1 MKGKLDAL
9 SDAIIAIAITVLVL
23 EINTPT
29 SMEDMWQFARE
40 IFLFAQSFVVIAN
53 FWFERSQFL
62 GRSKQITFSILSI
75 DLVAHLGICLVPLF
89 TKFLFSFEDRI
100 VSVLAYG
107 ILIAIISVLIDI
119 ENYFVLRQALEE
131 ANYERM
137 DEMLTVF
144 KRFHIR
150 SYLTSVI
157 ILGLSFVAPQIVIYF
172 YLLIPITKFLSRFKV
187 GNNRSIFVDENLVV
201 FSDKVLSRF
210 DDGRLKRGR
219 TE

>member
-53 FWFERSQFL
+53 FWFERSQFF
-62 GRSKQITFSILSI
+62 GRSKRISFSILSI
-75 DLVAHLGICLVPLF
+75 DLLAHLGICLIPLF
-89 TKFLFSFEDRI
+89 TKFLFSFENRV
-100 VSVLAYG
+100 VSLLAYG
-107 ILIAIISVLIDI
+107 ILIAIISVLFDI
-119 ENYFVLRQALEE
+119 ENYFVLKQSLEE
-131 ANYERM
+131 ANYERT
-137 DEMLTVF
+137 DEMLKVF

-157 ILGLSFVAPQIVIYF
+157 ILGLSFVSPQIVIYF

-187 GNNRSIFVDENLVV
+187 GKNRYIFVDEDLVV

-210 DDGRLKRGR
+210 DDGRLKRGQK
-219 TE
+219 E

>member
-1 MKGKLDAL
+1 M
-9 SDAIIAIAITVLVL
+9 
-23 EINTPT
+23 
-29 SMEDMWQFARE
+29 
-40 IFLFAQSFVVIAN
+40 
-53 FWFERSQFL
+53 
-62 GRSKQITFSILSI
+62 
-75 DLVAHLGICLVPLF
+75 PLF

-150 SYLTSVI
+150 SY
-157 ILGLSFVAPQIVIYF
+157 
-172 YLLIPITKFLSRFKV
+172 
-187 GNNRSIFVDENLVV
+187 
-201 FSDKVLSRF
+201 
-210 DDGRLKRGR
+210 
-219 TE
+219 

>member
-29 SMEDMWQFARE
+29 SMEGMWQFARE

-53 FWFERSQFL
+53 FWFERSQFF
-62 GRSKQITFSILSI
+62 GRSKQISFSILSI

-107 ILIAIISVLIDI
+107 ILIAIISVLFDI
-119 ENYFVLRQALEE
+119 ENYFVLRQSLEE
-131 ANYERM
+131 ANYERT
-137 DEMLTVF
+137 DEMLKVF

-150 SYLTSVI
+150 SYFTSVI
-157 ILGLSFVAPQIVIYF
+157 ILGLSFVSPQIVIYF
-172 YLLIPITKFLSRFKV
+172 YLLIPITKFLSRLKV
-187 GNNRSIFVDENLVV
+187 GNNRSIFVDEDLVV
-201 FSDKVLSRF
+201 FSDKVLGRF
-210 DDGRLKRGR
+210 DNGRLKRGR
-219 TE
+219 TS

>member
-29 SMEDMWQFARE
+29 SMEGMWQFARE

-53 FWFERSQFL
+53 FWFERSQFF
-62 GRSKQITFSILSI
+62 GRSKQISFSILSI

-107 ILIAIISVLIDI
+107 ILIAIISVLFDI
-119 ENYFVLRQALEE
+119 ENYFVLRQSLEE
-131 ANYERM
+131 ANYERT
-137 DEMLTVF
+137 DEMLKVF

-150 SYLTSVI
+150 SYFTSVI
-157 ILGLSFVAPQIVIYF
+157 ILGLSFVSPQIVIYF
-172 YLLIPITKFLSRFKV
+172 YLLIPITKFLSRLKV
-187 GNNRSIFVDENLVV
+187 GNNRSIFVDEDLVV
-201 FSDKVLSRF
+201 FSDKVLGRF

-219 TE
+219 TS

>member
-9 SDAIIAIAITVLVL
+9 SDAIIAFAISVLVL

-29 SMEDMWQFARE
+29 SMDDMWQFAKE

-53 FWFERSQFL
+53 FWFERSQFF
-62 GRSKQITFSILSI
+62 GRSKRISFSILSI

-89 TKFLFSFEDRI
+89 TKFLFSFDERV

-107 ILIAIISVLIDI
+107 ILIAIISVLFDI
-119 ENYFVLRQALEE
+119 ENYFVLKQALKE
-131 ANYERM
+131 ASYERT

-150 SYLTSVI
+150 SYLSSVI
-157 ILGLSFVAPQIVIYF
+157 ILGFSFVAPQIVMSF
-172 YLLIPITKFLSRFKV
+172 YLVIPITKFLSRFKV
-187 GNNRSIFVDENLVV
+187 GKNRSIFVDEDLVV
-201 FSDKVLSRF
+201 FANKVLGRF
-210 DDGRLKRGR
+210 KDGRLKRGR

>member
-9 SDAIIAIAITVLVL
+9 SDAIIAIAITILVL

-29 SMEDMWQFARE
+29 SMEDMWQFAKE

-53 FWFERSQFL
+53 FWFERSQFF
-62 GRSKQITFSILSI
+62 GRSKQISFSILSI
-75 DLVAHLGICLVPLF
+75 DLLAHLGICLIPLF
-89 TKFLFSFEDRI
+89 TKFLFSFENRVI
-100 VSVLAYG
+100 SLLAYG
-107 ILIAIISVLIDI
+107 ILIAIISILFDI
-119 ENYFVLRQALEE
+119 ENYFVLKQALKE
-131 ANYERM
+131 AGYERT

-150 SYLTSVI
+150 SYLSSVI
-157 ILGLSFVAPQIVIYF
+157 ILGFSFVAPQIVMYF

-187 GNNRSIFVDENLVV
+187 GKNRSIFVDEDLVV
-201 FSDKVLSRF
+201 FANKVLGRF
-210 DDGRLKRGR
+210 EDGRLKRGR

>member
-1 MKGKLDAL
+1 MKRKLDAL
-9 SDAIIAIAITVLVL
+9 SDAIIAIAITILVL
-23 EINTPT
+23 EIHTPT
-29 SMEDMWQFARE
+29 TMEDMWQFVKE
-40 IFLFAQSFVVIAN
+40 IFLFAQSFIVIAN
-53 FWFERSQFL
+53 FWFERSQFF
-62 GRSKQITFSILSI
+62 GRTKQISFSILSI

-89 TKFLFSFEDRI
+89 TKFLFSFEDKI

-131 ANYERM
+131 ADYERT

-157 ILGLSFVAPQIVIYF
+157 ILGLSFVAPQVVIYF
-172 YLLIPITKFLSRFKV
+172 YLLIPITKYLSRFKV
-187 GNNRSIFVDENLVV
+187 GNNLSVFGDEDLVV
-201 FSDKVLSRF
+201 FSDKVLGRF
-210 DDGRLKRGR
+210 EEGRIKRGPR
-219 TE
+219 E

>member
-1 MKGKLDAL
+1 
-9 SDAIIAIAITVLVL
+9 
-23 EINTPT
+23 
-29 SMEDMWQFARE
+29 MEDIWQFVKE

-53 FWFERSQFL
+53 FWSERSQFF
-62 GRSKQITFSILSI
+62 GRSKQISFSILSI
-75 DLVAHLGICLVPLF
+75 DLLAHLGICLIPLF
-89 TKFLFSFEDRI
+89 TKFLFSFENRVI
-100 VSVLAYG
+100 SLLAYG
-107 ILIAIISVLIDI
+107 ILIAIISVLFDI

-187 GNNRSIFVDENLVV
+187 
-201 FSDKVLSRF
+201 
-210 DDGRLKRGR
+210 
-219 TE
+219 

>member
-29 SMEDMWQFARE
+29 SMEDMWQFARK

-53 FWFERSQFL
+53 FWFERSQFF
-62 GRSKQITFSILSI
+62 GRSKQISFSILSI
-75 DLVAHLGICLVPLF
+75 DLLAHLGICLIPLF
-89 TKFLFSFEDRI
+89 TKFLFSFENRVI
-100 VSVLAYG
+100 SLLAYG
-107 ILIAIISVLIDI
+107 ILIAIVSVLFDI

>member
-29 SMEDMWQFARE
+29 SMEGMWQFARE

-53 FWFERSQFL
+53 FWFERSQFF
-62 GRSKQITFSILSI
+62 GRSKQISFSILSI
-75 DLVAHLGICLVPLF
+75 DLLAHLGICLIPLF
-89 TKFLFSFEDRI
+89 TKFLFSFENRV
-100 VSVLAYG
+100 VSLLTYG
-107 ILIAIISVLIDI
+107 ILIAIISVLFDI
-119 ENYFVLRQALEE
+119 ENYFVLKQSLEE
-131 ANYERM
+131 ANYERT
-137 DEMLTVF
+137 DEMLKVF

-157 ILGLSFVAPQIVIYF
+157 ILGLSFVSPQIVIYF

-187 GNNRSIFVDENLVV
+187 GNNRNIFVDEDLVV

-210 DDGRLKRGR
+210 DDGRLKRGHK
-219 TE
+219 E

>member
-9 SDAIIAIAITVLVL
+9 SDAIIAIAITVLVI

-29 SMEDMWQFARE
+29 SMDDMWQFAKE

-53 FWFERSQFL
+53 FWFERSQFF
-62 GRSKQITFSILSI
+62 GRSKRISFSILSI

-89 TKFLFSFEDRI
+89 TKFLFSFDERV

-107 ILIAIISVLIDI
+107 ILIAIISVLFDI
-119 ENYFVLRQALEE
+119 ENYFVLKQALKE
-131 ANYERM
+131 ASYERT

-150 SYLTSVI
+150 SYLSSVI
-157 ILGLSFVAPQIVIYF
+157 ILGFSFVAPQIVMYF
-172 YLLIPITKFLSRFKV
+172 YLLIPITKILSRFKV
-187 GNNRSIFVDENLVV
+187 GKNRSIFVDEDLVV
-201 FSDKVLSRF
+201 FANKVLGRF
-210 DDGRLKRGR
+210 KDGRLKRGR

>member
-29 SMEDMWQFARE
+29 SMDDMWQFAKE

-53 FWFERSQFL
+53 FWFERSQFFGL
-62 GRSKQITFSILSI
+62 SKRISFSILSI

-89 TKFLFSFEDRI
+89 KKFLFSFDERV

-107 ILIAIISVLIDI
+107 ILIAIISVLFDI
-119 ENYFVLRQALEE
+119 ENYFVLKQALKE
-131 ANYERM
+131 ASYERT

-150 SYLTSVI
+150 SYLSSVI
-157 ILGLSFVAPQIVIYF
+157 ILGFSFVAPQIVKYF

-187 GNNRSIFVDENLVV
+187 GKNRSIFVDEDLVI
-201 FSDKVLSRF
+201 FANKVLGRF
-210 DDGRLKRGR
+210 KDGRLKRGR

>member
-29 SMEDMWQFARE
+29 SMEDMWQFAKE

-53 FWFERSQFL
+53 FWFERSQFF
-62 GRSKQITFSILSI
+62 GRSKQISFSILSI
-75 DLVAHLGICLVPLF
+75 DLLAHLGICLIPLF
-89 TKFLFSFEDRI
+89 TKFLFSFENRLI
-100 VSVLAYG
+100 SLLAYG
-107 ILIAIISVLIDI
+107 ILIAIISILFDI
-119 ENYFVLRQALEE
+119 ENYFVLKQALKE
-131 ANYERM
+131 ASYERT

-150 SYLTSVI
+150 SYLSSVI
-157 ILGLSFVAPQIVIYF
+157 ILGFSFVAPQIVMYF

-187 GNNRSIFVDENLVV
+187 GKNRSIFVDEDLVV
-201 FSDKVLSRF
+201 FSNKVLGRF
-210 DDGRLKRGR
+210 EDGRLKRGR

>member
-1 MKGKLDAL
+1 MKEKLDAL

-29 SMEDMWQFARE
+29 SMDDMWQFAKE

-53 FWFERSQFL
+53 FWFERSQFF
-62 GRSKQITFSILSI
+62 GRSKRISFSILSI

-89 TKFLFSFEDRI
+89 TKFLFSFDERV

-107 ILIAIISVLIDI
+107 ILIAIISVLFDI
-119 ENYFVLRQALEE
+119 ENYFVLKQALKE
-131 ANYERM
+131 ASYERT

-150 SYLTSVI
+150 SYLSSVI
-157 ILGLSFVAPQIVIYF
+157 ILGFSFVAPQIVMYF

-187 GNNRSIFVDENLVV
+187 GKNRSIFVDEDLVV
-201 FSDKVLSRF
+201 FANKVLGRF
-210 DDGRLKRGR
+210 KDGRLKRGR

>member
-53 FWFERSQFL
+53 FWFERSQFF
-62 GRSKQITFSILSI
+62 GRSKRISFSILSI
-75 DLVAHLGICLVPLF
+75 DLLAHLGICLIPLF
-89 TKFLFSFEDRI
+89 TKFLFSFENRV
-100 VSVLAYG
+100 VSLLAYG
-107 ILIAIISVLIDI
+107 ILIAIISVLFDI
-119 ENYFVLRQALEE
+119 ENYFVLKQSLEE
-131 ANYERM
+131 ANYERT
-137 DEMLTVF
+137 DEMLKVF

-157 ILGLSFVAPQIVIYF
+157 ILGLSFVRPQIVIYF

-187 GNNRSIFVDENLVV
+187 GKNRYIFVDEDLVV

-210 DDGRLKRGR
+210 DDGRLKRGQK
-219 TE
+219 E

>member
-29 SMEDMWQFARE
+29 MGQFAKE

-53 FWFERSQFL
+53 FWFERSQFF
-62 GRSKQITFSILSI
+62 GRSKRISFSILSI

-89 TKFLFSFEDRI
+89 TKFLFSFDERV

-107 ILIAIISVLIDI
+107 ILIAIISVLFDI
-119 ENYFVLRQALEE
+119 ENYFVLKQALKE
-131 ANYERM
+131 ASYERT

-150 SYLTSVI
+150 SYLSSVI
-157 ILGLSFVAPQIVIYF
+157 ILGLSFVAPQIVMYF

-187 GNNRSIFVDENLVV
+187 GKNRSIFVDEDLVV
-201 FSDKVLSRF
+201 FANKVLGRF
-210 DDGRLKRGR
+210 KDGRLKRGR

>member
-29 SMEDMWQFARE
+29 SMEGMWQFAKE

-53 FWFERSQFL
+53 FWFERSQFF
-62 GRSKQITFSILSI
+62 GRSKRISFSILSI

-89 TKFLFSFEDRI
+89 TKFLFSFDERV

-107 ILIAIISVLIDI
+107 ILIAIISVLFDI
-119 ENYFVLRQALEE
+119 ENYFVLKQALKE
-131 ANYERM
+131 ASYERT

-150 SYLTSVI
+150 SYLSSVI
-157 ILGLSFVAPQIVIYF
+157 ILGLSFVAPQIVMYF

-187 GNNRSIFVDENLVV
+187 GKNRSIFVDEDLVV
-201 FSDKVLSRF
+201 FANKVLGRF
-210 DDGRLKRGR
+210 KDGRLKRGR

>member
-29 SMEDMWQFARE
+29 SMEGMWQFAKE

-53 FWFERSQFL
+53 FWFERSQFF
-62 GRSKQITFSILSI
+62 GRSKQISFSILSI

-107 ILIAIISVLIDI
+107 ILIAIISVLFDI
-119 ENYFVLRQALEE
+119 ENYFVLRQSLEE
-131 ANYERM
+131 ANYERT
-137 DEMLTVF
+137 DEMLKVF

-150 SYLTSVI
+150 SYFTSVI
-157 ILGLSFVAPQIVIYF
+157 ILGLSFVSPQIVIYF
-172 YLLIPITKFLSRFKV
+172 YLLIPITKFLSRLKV
-187 GNNRSIFVDENLVV
+187 GNNRSIFVDEDLVV
-201 FSDKVLSRF
+201 FSDKVLGRF

-219 TE
+219 TS

>member
-29 SMEDMWQFARE
+29 SMDDMWQFAKE

-53 FWFERSQFL
+53 FWFERSQFF
-62 GRSKQITFSILSI
+62 GRSKRISFSILSI

-89 TKFLFSFEDRI
+89 TKFLFSFDERV

-107 ILIAIISVLIDI
+107 ILIAIISVLFDI
-119 ENYFVLRQALEE
+119 ENYFVLKQALKE
-131 ANYERM
+131 ASYEQT

-150 SYLTSVI
+150 SYLSSVI
-157 ILGLSFVAPQIVIYF
+157 ILGFSFVAPQIVMYF

-187 GNNRSIFVDENLVV
+187 GKNRSIFVDEDLVV
-201 FSDKVLSRF
+201 FANKVLGRF
-210 DDGRLKRGR
+210 KDGRLKRGR

>member
-9 SDAIIAIAITVLVL
+9 SDAIIAIAITVLVI

-29 SMEDMWQFARE
+29 SMDDMWQFAKE

-53 FWFERSQFL
+53 FWFERSQFF
-62 GRSKQITFSILSI
+62 GRSKRISFSILSI

-89 TKFLFSFEDRI
+89 TKFLFSFDERV

-107 ILIAIISVLIDI
+107 ILIAIISVLFDI
-119 ENYFVLRQALEE
+119 ENYFVLKQALKE
-131 ANYERM
+131 ASYERT

-150 SYLTSVI
+150 SYLSSVI
-157 ILGLSFVAPQIVIYF
+157 ILGFSFVAPQIVMYF

-187 GNNRSIFVDENLVV
+187 GKNRSIFVDEDLVV
-201 FSDKVLSRF
+201 FANKVLGRF
-210 DDGRLKRGR
+210 KDGRLKRGR

>member
-29 SMEDMWQFARE
+29 SMDDMWQFAKE

-53 FWFERSQFL
+53 FWFERSQFF
-62 GRSKQITFSILSI
+62 GRSKRISFSILSI

-89 TKFLFSFEDRI
+89 TKFLFSFDERV

-107 ILIAIISVLIDI
+107 ILIVIISVLFDI
-119 ENYFVLRQALEE
+119 ENYFVLKQALKE
-131 ANYERM
+131 ASYERT

-150 SYLTSVI
+150 SYLSSVI
-157 ILGLSFVAPQIVIYF
+157 ILGFSFVAPQIVMYF

-187 GNNRSIFVDENLVV
+187 GKNRSIFVDEDLVV
-201 FSDKVLSRF
+201 FANKVLGRF
-210 DDGRLKRGR
+210 KDGRLKRGR

>member
-1 MKGKLDAL
+1 MKRKLDAL

-29 SMEDMWQFARE
+29 FMEDMWQFVKE

-150 SYLTSVI
+150 SYLNTVI
-157 ILGLSFVAPQIVIYF
+157 ILGLSFVIPHIVIYF

-187 GNNRSIFVDENLVV
+187 ENDRLLFVDEDLVV
-201 FSDKVLSRF
+201 FSDKVLGKLEE
-210 DDGRLKRGR
+210 GRLRRGSM
-219 TE
+219 E